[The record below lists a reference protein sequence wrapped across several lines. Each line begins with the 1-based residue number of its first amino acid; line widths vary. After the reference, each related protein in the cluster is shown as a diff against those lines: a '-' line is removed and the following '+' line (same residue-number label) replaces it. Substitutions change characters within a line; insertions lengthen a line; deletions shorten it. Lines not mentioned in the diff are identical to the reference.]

1 MHILKRKLLNIGF
14 VVGTIVCFDGI
25 THERSSV
32 HEFLAG
38 SNVAQTHFKA
48 IFRLDYLLFLSSQFA
63 NLSWP
68 IINAAIC
75 IYAQRKQDRERE
87 SAEREMRFLF
97 GTLLTL
103 FLLLFYL
110 QFLFECK
117 KKLAGELVDRHLS
130 EFVCC
135 PSCHKEGATE
145 TDKKRDG
152 KGRSEWQTRS
162 PSTWLRTKQREL
174 NMDFYPL

>member
-1 MHILKRKLLNIGF
+1 
-14 VVGTIVCFDGI
+14 
-25 THERSSV
+25 
-32 HEFLAG
+32 
-38 SNVAQTHFKA
+38 
-48 IFRLDYLLFLSSQFA
+48 
-63 NLSWP
+63 
-68 IINAAIC
+68 
-75 IYAQRKQDRERE
+75 
-87 SAEREMRFLF
+87 MRFLF

-117 KKLAGELVDRHLS
+117 KKLGGELVDRHLS

-152 KGRSEWQTRS
+152 KGKRKEEVSGRHARHPLGCEPSKGNSIWTFIRFDSLSQS
-162 PSTWLRTKQREL
+162 PSHSLSLSRSLCRCLGNWGLALIATWPIILMYL
-174 NMDFYPL
+174 S